1 MRKLILLALV
11 LGLLGLGA
19 FWFVTEPANAVA
31 RGDATLEQ
39 GGDAARGRAV
49 FYAGGCASCHATP
62 KQEDRLLLGGG
73 LELKSPFGS
82 FYAPNISPHPVDGI
96 GRWSVADLANAML
109 AGVSPDGAH
118 YYPAFPYASYARAK
132 LEDVRDLMAFLRTLK
147 PVEGRV
153 RDHDLGFPFNVRRT
167 LGVWKALYLDRT
179 PLRDGPAQD
188 ASVNRGRYLVET
200 LGHCAECHSA
210 RDPLGGIVPA
220 HRLAGGPDPE
230 GEGWVPN
237 ITPKGLKDWTR
248 GDIMQLL
255 ELGLT
260 PDGDSVGGSMNNV
273 VRNMAELP
281 KEDRA
286 AIADYLLSLPPRD
299 GPQKPAKK

>member
-1 MRKLILLALV
+1 MRKLVLSAIV

-19 FWFVTEPANAVA
+19 FWFITQPAIAVA
-31 RGDATLEQ
+31 RGDASLEQ
-39 GGDAARGRAV
+39 GADAERGRIV

-82 FYAPNISPHPVDGI
+82 FYAPNISPHPTDGI

-118 YYPAFPYASYARAK
+118 YYPAFPFASYARMK
-132 LEDVRDLMAFLRTLK
+132 IEDVRDLMAYLRTLK
-147 PVEGRV
+147 PVAGRV
-153 RDHDLGFPFNVRRT
+153 RDHDLGFPFNIRRT

-179 PLRDGPAQD
+179 PLRED
-188 ASVNRGRYLVET
+188 ASKDASWNRGRYLVET
-200 LGHCAECHSA
+200 LGHCAECHSG
-210 RDPLGGIVPA
+210 RDVMGGIVPA

-230 GEGWVPN
+230 GEGQVPN
-237 ITPKGLKDWTR
+237 ITSKGLKDWTK
-248 GDIMQLL
+248 GDIVQLL

-260 PDGDSVGGSMNNV
+260 PDGDSVGGSMTNV

-281 KEDRA
+281 SSDRV
-286 AIADYLLSLPPRD
+286 AIADYLLSLPPRE
-299 GPQKPAKK
+299 GPPRPAKK